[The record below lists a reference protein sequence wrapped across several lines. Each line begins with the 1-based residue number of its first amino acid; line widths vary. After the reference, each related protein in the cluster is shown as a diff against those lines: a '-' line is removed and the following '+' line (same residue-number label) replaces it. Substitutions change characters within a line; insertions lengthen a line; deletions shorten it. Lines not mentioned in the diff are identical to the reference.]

1 MKLYLLAF
9 VAILTG
15 GILAFAP
22 AKEKPFSQTFKY
34 TGPSGN
40 PDYLNPD
47 NWTTSG
53 LTACPGDGDI
63 KCLVTPISGSI
74 LTVMDL
80 VEEIEDN
87 GFQNILTNDSRP

>member
-15 GILAFAP
+15 GILAFSP
-22 AKEKPFSQTFKY
+22 VKEKPFSQTFKY

-40 PDYLNPD
+40 PDYLDPD
-47 NWTTSG
+47 NWTTSD
-53 LTACPGDGDI
+53 LTACEDEGPI
-63 KCLVTPISGSI
+63 KCLVTPNSGSI

-87 GFQNILTNDSRP
+87 GFKNILTNDTRP

>member
-22 AKEKPFSQTFKY
+22 AKEKPYTQTFKY
-34 TGPSGN
+34 TGPSVN
-40 PDYLNPD
+40 PDYLDPE
-47 NWTTSG
+47 NWTTSD
-53 LTACPGDGDI
+53 LNPCPGQGTI
-63 KCLVTPISGSI
+63 KCLVTPNSGSI

-80 VEEIEDN
+80 VEEIDEN
-87 GFQNILTNDSRP
+87 GFENIFTNDSRP